1 MSRSLAVAS
10 LGFIIMLLG
19 AGALMYHPAPEALFI
34 AAVPSV
40 HKLAVMMSAM
50 TFVVAAVIEHD
61 R

>member
-1 MSRSLAVAS
+1 MSRSLAIVC

-19 AGALMYHPAPEALFI
+19 AGALMIHPAPEALFI
-34 AAVPSV
+34 AAVPSGQ
-40 HKLAVMMSAM
+40 KLAVMLSAM